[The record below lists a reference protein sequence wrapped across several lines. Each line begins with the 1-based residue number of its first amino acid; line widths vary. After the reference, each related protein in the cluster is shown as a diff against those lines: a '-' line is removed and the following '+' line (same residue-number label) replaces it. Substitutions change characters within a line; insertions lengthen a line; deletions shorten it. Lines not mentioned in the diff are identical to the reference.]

1 MAQTEASKA
10 FSAEVAATAA
20 QKMRQSKTSRGSG
33 YRGLLALVIILG
45 VLIVLAVIGLIVGA
59 VLRFQRSANPVQPF
73 SASLSAPGE
82 RLDSIQMDGNRLL
95 LHLSGPN
102 GDEIVIMDGS
112 GHLVGRIAIDNK
124 P

>member
-10 FSAEVAATAA
+10 P
-20 QKMRQSKTSRGSG
+20 G
-33 YRGLLALVIILG
+33 YRGLLAVVIILG
-45 VLIVLAVIGLIVGA
+45 ILIVLGVIGLIAGA
-59 VLRFQRSANPVQPF
+59 ILRFQRSATPVQPF
-73 SASLSAPGE
+73 SATLSAPGE
-82 RLDSIQMDGNRLL
+82 RLDSIQVDGARLL
-95 LHLSGPN
+95 LHFSGPK

>member
-10 FSAEVAATAA
+10 P
-20 QKMRQSKTSRGSG
+20 G
-33 YRGLLALVIILG
+33 YRGLLAVVIILG
-45 VLIVLAVIGLIVGA
+45 VLIVLGVIGLIVGA
-59 VLRFQRSANPVQPF
+59 VLRFQRSANTVQPF

-95 LHLSGPN
+95 LHFSGPK
-102 GDEIVIMDGS
+102 GDEIVIMDES